1 MWRDLRYGIR
11 SLRRGGL
18 LIAIALLSLG
28 IGIGSVTTIFSAV
41 DVFMLRPLPFPE
53 SDDLHSVYT
62 TNHQRGWTRVS
73 FSVPDFV
80 DFRERSQTMELAA
93 STGAAFNL
101 SGGERPERIQ
111 GLRLSWNF
119 LRVLGVQPALGRGFS
134 PDEETEGRH
143 RVAIIS
149 HGLWQ
154 RRFGSD
160 PDVVGA
166 TFLLDG
172 EPYTI
177 VGVMPTDFWYG
188 SLFDDIWVP
197 LAITGEESRNSHY
210 IQGVARL
217 SSGFT
222 REQARDEADRIAA
235 QVASEFPETNTG
247 NGASIV
253 TLHDDIFDEGFK
265 VGTSISTL
273 AVLFLLLIA
282 CANVA
287 NLLLTHAAGRER
299 EVAIRSALGAG
310 RVHVVR
316 QFLTEALLLSFAG
329 GLLGM
334 LISVFGI
341 RWLVSLMPS
350 WFPRVNEIGLDTRV
364 LLFTVAIVI
373 LTAALVGLAPAIQA
387 SRVSTADS
395 LKEGGRGGTAA
406 RGARFRKALVVG
418 EISLAL
424 ALLVTSALLVQ
435 AFINVRLADR
445 GFDESDLLAFRIA
458 LPRGEYPDTVSITAF
473 HQELTDRLASL
484 PGVTGVGATTI
495 LPSQGNS
502 STYYSLPGDDIV
514 TDQDRKVTNWLDV
527 TPGYFAA
534 MDVPIVRGRGFE
546 RSDRPGTR
554 DVIVVNETLAER
566 HWPDEDPIG
575 REIVFSTYSS
585 EIVGVA
591 ANTGV
596 SSPTPGER
604 PMVYFPVYQDGDRN
618 VGYLVET
625 DAPLESL
632 IESVRAEV
640 SAVDSDIPAYGIRAL
655 SDIIDESL
663 GGDTIM
669 AKIMSVVA
677 VIALVLALAG
687 VYGVMAYSVAQR
699 RQELGIRMALGA
711 QSGDVVRMI
720 LRQGTILAAIGI
732 LIGLGLAFGMAR
744 GVSFFLFGVSPFEPA
759 TYAGMAAALLVAG
772 VVATYFPARRA
783 TKVDPVQ
790 ALRAE

>member
-62 TNHQRGWTRVS
+62 TNHERGWTRVS

-316 QFLTEALLLSFAG
+316 QVLTEALLLSFAG
-329 GLLGM
+329 CLLGM
-334 LISVFGI
+334 LISLFL
-341 RWLVSLMPS
+341 WWVSH
-350 WFPRVNEIGLDTRV
+350 RR
-364 LLFTVAIVI
+364 
-373 LTAALVGLAPAIQA
+373 
-387 SRVSTADS
+387 SR
-395 LKEGGRGGTAA
+395 
-406 RGARFRKALVVG
+406 
-418 EISLAL
+418 
-424 ALLVTSALLVQ
+424 
-435 AFINVRLADR
+435 
-445 GFDESDLLAFRIA
+445 
-458 LPRGEYPDTVSITAF
+458 PRGSARPTRS
-473 HQELTDRLASL
+473 
-484 PGVTGVGATTI
+484 
-495 LPSQGNS
+495 
-502 STYYSLPGDDIV
+502 
-514 TDQDRKVTNWLDV
+514 RKVV
-527 TPGYFAA
+527 
-534 MDVPIVRGRGFE
+534 
-546 RSDRPGTR
+546 
-554 DVIVVNETLAER
+554 
-566 HWPDEDPIG
+566 
-575 REIVFSTYSS
+575 
-585 EIVGVA
+585 
-591 ANTGV
+591 
-596 SSPTPGER
+596 
-604 PMVYFPVYQDGDRN
+604 
-618 VGYLVET
+618 
-625 DAPLESL
+625 
-632 IESVRAEV
+632 
-640 SAVDSDIPAYGIRAL
+640 
-655 SDIIDESL
+655 
-663 GGDTIM
+663 
-669 AKIMSVVA
+669 
-677 VIALVLALAG
+677 
-687 VYGVMAYSVAQR
+687 
-699 RQELGIRMALGA
+699 
-711 QSGDVVRMI
+711 
-720 LRQGTILAAIGI
+720 
-732 LIGLGLAFGMAR
+732 
-744 GVSFFLFGVSPFEPA
+744 
-759 TYAGMAAALLVAG
+759 AAALRRAAPG
-772 VVATYFPARRA
+772 SARRWWWA
-783 TKVDPVQ
+783 RSRWPWHCS
-790 ALRAE
+790 